1 MNDDKPALELAH
13 EVNKELLELILY
25 RQQRKFWLSAGLISI
40 KLCIVIGI
48 MLMVTFQRTLDDSWK
63 EVLLVILGFF
73 AGAISKVS
81 DFWFNNASD
90 DNQLISSAT
99 SYKMNGSPVEESE
112 DE

>member
-90 DNQLISSAT
+90 DTLLVKEAT
-99 SYKMNGSPVEESE
+99 SYQMNGNLTEESE